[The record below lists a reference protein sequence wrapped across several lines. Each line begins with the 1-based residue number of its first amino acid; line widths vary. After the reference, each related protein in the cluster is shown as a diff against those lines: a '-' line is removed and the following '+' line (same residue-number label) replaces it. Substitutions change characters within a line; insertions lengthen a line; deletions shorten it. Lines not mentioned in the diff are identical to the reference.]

1 MEILKI
7 PELRNPVMILA
18 FSGWNDAGEAATGAV
33 DHLLTAWANSPF
45 EVVPT
50 LIADVDPEE
59 FYDFQVNRPHI
70 FTDENESR
78 SITWPTTQIYSLALA
93 HLARDLVI
101 VKGIEPSM
109 RWKSF
114 GRELLDLA
122 DDLEVELIVTL
133 GSLLADIPHSRA
145 ISINASAANPTIAK
159 RLGVDISR
167 YEGPTGILGIIQYG
181 CVRRGID
188 ALSLWAPVPHYA
200 SNAPSPK
207 ASLAL
212 IHGLEEFL
220 HIHILQEELAASSDA
235 WEVEIN
241 ELAQQDSD
249 ISEYVRALEETKD
262 AAEIPDIS
270 GEMIAKEFERYLR
283 RRTQD

>member
-114 GRELLDLA
+114 SRELLDLA

-145 ISINASAANPTIAK
+145 ISINASVANPTIAK

-167 YEGPTGILGIIQYG
+167 YEGPTGILGIIQDG
-181 CVRRGID
+181 CIRRGID